1 VGRPGSGA
9 GEFYHL
15 HSIAIDPQG
24 NIITGESQ
32 GYRVQRFLYKGLTTR
47 SGNATR

>member
-1 VGRPGSGA
+1 MA
-9 GEFYHL
+9 GEFFHI
-15 HSIAIDPQG
+15 HSIATDPKG

-32 GYRVQRFLYKGLTTR
+32 GYRIQRFLYKGLTTR